1 MNLVTIENIKKQ
13 YSERVLLENASLLI
27 NSGDRIGLIG
37 LNGSGK
43 TTLLRLIAG
52 LESPDEGNL
61 TIWGGVR
68 RQYVA
73 QEPELDGSLTV
84 LQQIFTSDSPQ
95 MKLLLAYE
103 QVVEELDS
111 RPQDPHLLARLSTLS
126 HEMDQSNG
134 WAAENNAK
142 TILTQL
148 GISEFHALI
157 GQLSGGQRKRVAL
170 ARALLDPAD
179 LLILD
184 EPTNHLDADA
194 IAWLE
199 TYLQDT
205 PRALLMVTHDRYF
218 LDRVANR
225 IVELD
230 RRELVA
236 YPGNYSAYLEKEAQR
251 QEQFAAAEEK
261 RRGILRRELEWLHR
275 SAAARTTKQR
285 ARVERVEELRQI
297 RYDLGEDRV
306 AMALA
311 SKRLGKKVLSAHN
324 LSKAFAGQTLFRD
337 FDLDLEPGGRVGIIG
352 PNGTGKSTLLN
363 VLAGKF
369 PPDTGSVVWGPTV
382 ELGYFDQ
389 EANVLKD
396 EMMVHDFI
404 ADAAPLI
411 QTNTGDRLEAAQ
423 MLEWF
428 LFTRPQ
434 QRAKIASLSGG
445 ERRRLALLYTLVRQP
460 NVLLLDEP
468 TNDLD
473 IQTLGVL
480 EQFLDQFQGCL
491 IVVSHDRF
499 FLDRTVDHLIGFDA
513 DGKTHRY
520 PTPYD
525 TYTRLRAEE
534 TASQQSA
541 SQPSANN
548 SPTRP
553 LAHSQTHRLTDSPT
567 RKLTF
572 NEKKE
577 LERLEN
583 RIAELETEQAN
594 LTEAINNS
602 GTDYQRLQQLT
613 EQLHTLESD
622 LEQTFERWSTL
633 AERAE
638 N

>member
-13 YSERVLLENASLLI
+13 YSERVLLEKANLLI

-37 LNGSGK
+37 VNGSGK

-52 LESPDEGNL
+52 LESQDEGNL
-61 TIWGGVR
+61 IVWGGVR

-73 QEPELDGSLTV
+73 QEPELDANLTV

-103 QVVEELDS
+103 QVVDELHT
-111 RPQDPHLLARLSTLS
+111 RPQDPHLLSRLSNLS
-126 HEMDQSNG
+126 HEMDQHNG

-148 GISEFHALI
+148 GITEFHAPI

-199 TYLQDT
+199 NYLRDV
-205 PRALLMVTHDRYF
+205 PRSLLMVTHDRYF

-285 ARVERVEELRQI
+285 ARIQRVEELRQI
-297 RYDLGEDRV
+297 KYDLGEDRV

-311 SKRLGKKVLSAHN
+311 SKRLGKKVLSARH
-324 LSKAFAGQTLFRD
+324 LSKGFDGQTLFRD

-352 PNGTGKSTLLN
+352 PNGTGKTTLLN
-363 VLAGKF
+363 VLAGKIA
-369 PPDTGSVVWGPTV
+369 PDSGVVVWGPTV

-389 EANVLKD
+389 SAEVLRD
-396 EMMVHDFI
+396 EMTVHDFI

-411 QTNTGDRLEAAQ
+411 RTDEGDRIEAAQ

-434 QRAKIASLSGG
+434 QRAKIISLSGG
-445 ERRRLALLYTLVRQP
+445 ERRRLALLYILVRQP

-473 IQTLGVL
+473 IQTLAVL
-480 EQFLDQFQGCL
+480 EQFLDQFPGCL
-491 IVVSHDRF
+491 IVVSHDRY
-499 FLDRTVDHLIGFDA
+499 FLDRTVDSLIGFEA
-513 DGKTHRY
+513 NGQTHRY
-520 PTPYD
+520 PTPYE
-525 TYTRLRAEE
+525 TYARLRDEAI
-534 TASQQSA
+534 ASQLSA
-541 SQPSANN
+541 SQPSASQLSANN

-553 LAHSQTHRLTDSPT
+553 PANSPT
-567 RKLTF
+567 QKLTF
-572 NEKKE
+572 N
-577 LERLEN
+577 
-583 RIAELETEQAN
+583 
-594 LTEAINNS
+594 
-602 GTDYQRLQQLT
+602 
-613 EQLHTLESD
+613 
-622 LEQTFERWSTL
+622 
-633 AERAE
+633 
-638 N
+638 

>member
-1 MNLVTIENIKKQ
+1 M
-13 YSERVLLENASLLI
+13 
-27 NSGDRIGLIG
+27 
-37 LNGSGK
+37 
-43 TTLLRLIAG
+43 
-52 LESPDEGNL
+52 
-61 TIWGGVR
+61 
-68 RQYVA
+68 
-73 QEPELDGSLTV
+73 
-84 LQQIFTSDSPQ
+84 
-95 MKLLLAYE
+95 
-103 QVVEELDS
+103 
-111 RPQDPHLLARLSTLS
+111 
-126 HEMDQSNG
+126 
-134 WAAENNAK
+134 
-142 TILTQL
+142 
-148 GISEFHALI
+148 
-157 GQLSGGQRKRVAL
+157 
-170 ARALLDPAD
+170 
-179 LLILD
+179 
-184 EPTNHLDADA
+184 
-194 IAWLE
+194 
-199 TYLQDT
+199 
-205 PRALLMVTHDRYF
+205 
-218 LDRVANR
+218 
-225 IVELD
+225 
-230 RRELVA
+230 
-236 YPGNYSAYLEKEAQR
+236 
-251 QEQFAAAEEK
+251 
-261 RRGILRRELEWLHR
+261 HR

-285 ARVERVEELRQI
+285 ARIQRVEELRQI

-311 SKRLGKKVLSAHN
+311 SKRLGKKVLAARN
-324 LSKAFAGQTLFRD
+324 LSKGFDGQTLFRD

-363 VLAGKF
+363 VLAGKL
-369 PPDTGSVVWGPTV
+369 PPDTGSVIWGPTV

-389 EANVLKD
+389 EAEVLRD

-404 ADAAPLI
+404 ATAAPLI
-411 QTNTGDRLEAAQ
+411 RTGEGDRLEAAQ
-423 MLEWF
+423 ILEWF

-499 FLDRTVDHLIGFDA
+499 FLDRTVDYLIGFDA
-513 DGKTHRY
+513 DGRTHRY

-525 TYTRLRAEE
+525 TYTRLRTEE
-534 TASQQSA
+534 LA
-541 SQPSANN
+541 SQPVSHQLTTRPLAH

-553 LAHSQTHRLTDSPT
+553 LADSQP
-567 RKLTF
+567 RKLSF

-583 RIAELETEQAN
+583 RIAELETKQAM
-594 LTEAINNS
+594 LTEAINSS

-613 EQLHTLESD
+613 DQLHALETE

>member
-13 YSERVLLENASLLI
+13 YSERVLLENANLLI

-111 RPQDPHLLARLSTLS
+111 RPQDPQLLARLSTLS

-337 FDLDLEPGGRVGIIG
+337 FSLDLEPGGRVGIIG

-404 ADAAPLI
+404 ADTAPLI
-411 QTNTGDRLEAAQ
+411 QTDTGDRLEAAQ

-499 FLDRTVDHLIGFDA
+499 FLDRTVDSLIGFDA

-534 TASQQSA
+534 LASQQSA

-548 SPTRP
+548 SPTRK
-553 LAHSQTHRLTDSPT
+553 LADSQP
-567 RKLTF
+567 RKLSF

-583 RIAELETEQAN
+583 RIAELETEQTS

-613 EQLHTLESD
+613 EQLHTLEAD

>member
-1 MNLVTIENIKKQ
+1 MNLVTIENVSKQ
-13 YSERVLLENASLLI
+13 YSERVLLEKVNLLI
-27 NSGDRIGLIG
+27 NSEDRIGLIG
-37 LNGSGK
+37 VNGSGK
-43 TTLLRLIAG
+43 TTLLRLVAG
-52 LESPDEGNL
+52 WESPDAGNVV
-61 TIWGGVR
+61 IWGGVR

-73 QEPELDGSLTV
+73 QEPELDDTLTV
-84 LQQIFTSDSPQ
+84 LAQIFTSDSPQ

-103 QVVEELDS
+103 QVVAELQT
-111 RPQDPHLLARLSTLS
+111 RPQHPPLLARLADLTQ
-126 HEMDQSNG
+126 EMDHTNG

-148 GISEFHALI
+148 GVTEFHARI

-170 ARALLDPAD
+170 ARALLDPAN

-199 TYLQDT
+199 SYLRDV

-236 YPGNYSAYLEKEAQR
+236 YPGNYTAYLEKQAQR

-285 ARVERVEELRQI
+285 ARIERVEALRQI

-311 SKRLGKKVLSAHN
+311 SKRLGKKVLSARG
-324 LSKAFAGQTLFRD
+324 LSKTFDGQTLFRD
-337 FDLDLEPGGRVGIIG
+337 FDLDMEPGGRIGIIG
-352 PNGTGKSTLLN
+352 PNGTGKTTLLN
-363 VLAGKF
+363 VLAGKILA
-369 PPDTGSVVWGPTV
+369 DTGTVTWGPTV

-389 EANVLKD
+389 EAEVLKN

-404 ADAAPLI
+404 AEAAPLI
-411 QTNTGDRLEAAQ
+411 RTDEGDRLEAAQ

-445 ERRRLALLYTLVRQP
+445 ERRRLAMLYTLVRQP

-473 IQTLGVL
+473 IQTLAVL

-491 IVVSHDRF
+491 IVVSHDRY
-499 FLDRTVDHLIGFDA
+499 FLDRTVDSLIGFEVS
-513 DGKTHRY
+513 GKTHRY

-525 TYTRLRAEE
+525 TYTRFRTEALANQVTPTPSRPISP
-534 TASQQSA
+534 ASA
-541 SQPSANN
+541 PVAPS
-548 SPTRP
+548 
-553 LAHSQTHRLTDSPT
+553 
-567 RKLTF
+567 RKLSF

-577 LERLEN
+577 LARLEH
-583 RIAELETEQAN
+583 RMAELEIEQAS
-594 LTEAINNS
+594 LTGAINNS
-602 GTDYQRLQQLT
+602 GPDYQRLQQLT
-613 EQLHTLESD
+613 EQLHILEAE
-622 LEQTFERWSTL
+622 LEQTFERWSAL

-638 N
+638 EA

>member
-52 LESPDEGNL
+52 LESPDAGNL

-111 RPQDPHLLARLSTLS
+111 RPQDPQLLARLSTLS

-311 SKRLGKKVLSAHN
+311 SKRLGKKVLSARD
-324 LSKAFAGQTLFRD
+324 LSKAFDGQTLFRD

-404 ADAAPLI
+404 ADTAPLI
-411 QTNTGDRLEAAQ
+411 QTDTGDRLEAAQ

-499 FLDRTVDHLIGFDA
+499 FLDRTVDFLIGFDA

-534 TASQQSA
+534 LAGQRSASQPSA

-548 SPTRP
+548 APTRP
-553 LAHSQTHRLTDSPT
+553 LAHSQT

-613 EQLHTLESD
+613 EQLHTLEAD

>member
-1 MNLVTIENIKKQ
+1 MNLITIENVKKQ

-27 NSGDRIGLIG
+27 NAGDRIGLIG
-37 LNGSGK
+37 VNGSGK
-43 TTLLRLIAG
+43 STLLKLIAG
-52 LESPDEGNL
+52 QESPDEGNI

-68 RQYVA
+68 LQVVT
-73 QEPELDGSLTV
+73 QEPVLDDTLTV
-84 LQQIFTSDSPQ
+84 LQQIFTSESPQ
-95 MKLLLAYE
+95 MKLLLQYE
-103 QVVEELDS
+103 RVVVELQS
-111 RPQDPHLLARLSTLS
+111 RPQSPALLSQLADLTLA
-126 HEMDQSNG
+126 MDHTNG

-148 GISEFHALI
+148 GVTEFQATM

-199 TYLQDT
+199 NYLKDV

-236 YPGNYSAYLEKEAQR
+236 YPGNYTAYLEKEAQR

-261 RRGILRRELEWLHR
+261 RRGILRRELAWLHR

-285 ARVERVEELRQI
+285 ARIQRVEELRQI
-297 RYDLGEDRV
+297 KYDLGEDRV

-311 SKRLGKKVLSAHN
+311 SKRLGKKVLSTRN
-324 LSKAFAGQTLFRD
+324 LSKAFDGQTLFRN
-337 FDLDLEPGGRVGIIG
+337 FDLDLEPGGRIGIIG
-352 PNGTGKSTLLN
+352 PNGTGKTTLLN
-363 VLAGKF
+363 ILAGKL
-369 PPDTGSVVWGPTV
+369 PPDTGSVTWGPTV
-382 ELGYFDQ
+382 ELGYYDQ
-389 EANVLKD
+389 EAAMLQND
-396 EMMVHDFI
+396 QMVHDFI
-404 ADAAPLI
+404 AQAAPLI
-411 QTNTGDRLEAAQ
+411 RTDEGDRIEAAQ

-434 QRAKIASLSGG
+434 QRALIGSLSGG

-491 IVVSHDRF
+491 IVVSHDRY

-513 DGKTHRY
+513 DGQTHRH
-520 PTPYD
+520 PTPYE
-525 TYTRLRAEE
+525 TYARLRAEE
-534 TASQQSA
+534 AASQPSA

-548 SPTRP
+548 APTRP
-553 LAHSQTHRLTDSPT
+553 LADSPT

-572 NEKKE
+572 NEKRE
-577 LERLEN
+577 LERLE
-583 RIAELETEQAN
+583 RHITEMEAEQSR
-594 LTEAINNS
+594 LTEAINTS
-602 GTDYQRLQQLT
+602 GSDYVRLQQLT
-613 EQLHTLESD
+613 DQLHTLEAE

-638 N
+638 M